1 MSESSFARNGRES
14 LPGDVLSSRRLAL
27 GSRRLQAML
36 QRDAEIAFGGES

>member
-14 LPGDVLSSRRLAL
+14 LPGDVLSSRCLAI

>member
-14 LPGDVLSSRRLAL
+14 LPGDVLSSCCVAL

-36 QRDAEIAFGGES
+36 QRDADIAFGGES